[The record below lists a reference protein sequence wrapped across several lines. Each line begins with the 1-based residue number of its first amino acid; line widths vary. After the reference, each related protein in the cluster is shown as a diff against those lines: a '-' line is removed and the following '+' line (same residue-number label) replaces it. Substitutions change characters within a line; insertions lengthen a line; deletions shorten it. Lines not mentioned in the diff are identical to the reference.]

1 MNRKEGRKLPV
12 GSSHGSG
19 TAESVAKLYGI
30 LANGGQYKGKQVL
43 SQEAIQSL
51 ERPAVTGVDQMLGIL
66 KQNGMGTWL
75 MPVIEDNDLEKVDAS
90 YNFLEIQILRYFINV
105 SATFNY
111 LVILRYIKISC
122 TAISAKTKCSQMM
135 KRKKLSSNPEATAS
149 QSWSTLSVQVYLS
162 G

>member
-43 SQEAIQSL
+43 SQEAIKSL

-75 MPVIEDNDLEKVDAS
+75 MPVIEDNNLEKVGVT
-90 YNFLEIQILRYFINV
+90 IV
-105 SATFNY
+105 SF
-111 LVILRYIKISC
+111 RF
-122 TAISAKTKCSQMM
+122 SALLLIHHIHTYHLYQNHFK
-135 KRKKLSSNPEATAS
+135 
-149 QSWSTLSVQVYLS
+149 
-162 G
+162 